1 MRFTHFF
8 VDRPIFATVL
18 SVIIVLLGGISYF
31 GLPVAQYPEIA
42 PPSITVSAIYP
53 GASAETVAD
62 TVASVIEQ
70 QVNGVEGMLYMKS
83 ENTADGRMTL
93 SVVFSTGTDL
103 DAAQVL
109 VQNRVTIAEP
119 LLPEEVKRLG
129 VDVRKNSPD
138 LMMVIH
144 ILSPDDSRDSLY
156 VSNYAR
162 TQVVDR
168 LARIDGV
175 GQAML
180 FAERAYAM
188 RVWIDPERAAS
199 FDLTAG
205 EIVAALRQNN
215 VQVAAGR
222 LNALPMENQGAFE
235 FTVETQG
242 RLLAPE
248 EFADVVV
255 KRGADG
261 RTVRVGDLARVE
273 LAAQDYQIIGYLDD
287 KVALPIGIFQ
297 RPGSN
302 ALETAA
308 ALKAEMQSIGA
319 NMPEGIGYAIV
330 YDPTVFIDQSVRA
343 IYTTIGEALALVVL
357 VILVFLQSWRAALI
371 PIVAIPISLIG
382 TFGVMA
388 ALGLSL
394 NNLSL
399 FGLVLAIGIVV
410 DDAIV
415 VVENVER
422 YVRRGMDARE
432 AAHRSM
438 DEVGGAIVAMSLVLV
453 AVFLPTAFVAGIS
466 GAFYQQFALTIAT
479 ATMISAVVSLTLSP
493 ALAALLFQRRPAA
506 PTHGWRH
513 ALGAPGRLFA
523 RGFVR
528 VFDGL
533 AAFYGGVTRR
543 LVRFAVLVLVVYAGL
558 IGLTADRFA
567 ATPTGFI
574 PQQDQGYLIAVLQL
588 PPGASLTR
596 TDEVVR
602 RASELLRAVPGVAHT
617 VGLAGLDGATFTNA
631 SNAGV
636 VFLPLLPFSER
647 IPRGLSDTVILG
659 QAQRAIAQIDEALAF
674 VIAPPPVRGVGTG
687 GGWKLYLQ
695 DRAGRGVAALEQAA
709 GEFTARANQ
718 DPNLARVFTFFN
730 TRTPRVYADIDRTR
744 AEMLRVPTTRVLEAL
759 EVYLGSA
766 YVNDFNFIGR
776 TYRVIAQADGQY
788 RDDLADIGRYRT
800 RSESGAMVPLGA
812 VASFEYRTAA
822 ARLPRYNLYP
832 AVDVQGATAPGV
844 STGQA
849 IGEIEAMLDAMLPD
863 GIGYE
868 WTELALQEKLT
879 GNTALLTFGLAVVF
893 TFLLL
898 AALYESWML
907 PLAVILIVPM
917 CLLAA
922 VVGIGL
928 RGFDNNILVQ
938 IGFVVL
944 VGLAAKNA
952 ILIVEFARQG
962 EARGL
967 DRAAAAVEA
976 ARTRLRPILMTSFA
990 FILGV
995 LPLVLATGAGAE
1007 MRQSLGTAVFAGMLG
1022 VTLFGL
1028 LFTPVFY
1035 VVCRW
1040 LSSLFARRDRASP
1053 ATD

>member
-18 SVIIVLLGGISYF
+18 SVLIVLLGGISYF
-31 GLPVAQYPEIA
+31 SLPVAQYPEIT
-42 PPSITVSAIYP
+42 PPSITVSATYP
-53 GASAETVAD
+53 GASAETVSE
-62 TVASVIEQ
+62 TVAAVIEQ
-70 QVNGVEGMLYMKS
+70 QVNGVEGMLYVKS
-83 ENTADGRMTL
+83 ENTADGRMSL
-93 SVVFSTGTDL
+93 SVVFATGTNL
-103 DAAQVL
+103 DTAQVL
-109 VQNRVTIAEP
+109 VQNRVTLAEP
-119 LLPEEVKRLG
+119 LLPEEVQRLG

-144 ILSPDDSRDSLY
+144 VLSPDDTRNSLY

-168 LARIDGV
+168 LARVDGV
-175 GQAML
+175 GQATL

-188 RVWIDPERAAS
+188 RVWIDPERAAA
-199 FDLTAG
+199 FDMTAG
-205 EIVAALRQNN
+205 EIVAALKQNN

-222 LNALPMENQGAFE
+222 LNALPMKSQGAFE

-242 RLLAPE
+242 RLLAPD
-248 EFADVVV
+248 EFANVIV
-255 KRGADG
+255 KRGTDG
-261 RTVRVGDLARVE
+261 RTVRVRDLARVE

-297 RPGSN
+297 RPDSN

-308 ALKAEMQSIGA
+308 AIKAEMRDIRAS
-319 NMPEGIGYAIV
+319 MPSGIDYKIV
-330 YDPTVFIDQSVRA
+330 YDPTVFIAESVKA
-343 IYTTIGEALALVVL
+343 IYTTIGEALVLVVL
-357 VILVFLQSWRAALI
+357 VILVFLQSWRAAII

-382 TFGVMA
+382 TFGVMSL
-388 ALGLSL
+388 LGLSL

-399 FGLVLAIGIVV
+399 FGLVLSIGIVV

-438 DEVGGAIVAMSLVLV
+438 DEVGGAIIAMSLVLV
-453 AVFLPTAFVAGIS
+453 AVFLPTAFIAGIS
-466 GAFYQQFALTIAT
+466 GAFYLQFALTIAT
-479 ATMISAVVSLTLSP
+479 ATLISALVSLTLSP
-493 ALAALLFQRRPAA
+493 ALAALLFKPHDEGAR
-506 PTHGWRH
+506 HGWR
-513 ALGAPGRLFA
+513 GVVSAPGRVFA
-523 RGFVR
+523 SAFNRF
-528 VFDGL
+528 FEGL
-533 AAFYGGVTRR
+533 AGVYGGVTRR

-558 IGLTADRFA
+558 IALTADRFA

-602 RASELLRAVPGVAHT
+602 HASELLRAVPGVAHT

-636 VFLPLLPFSER
+636 VFLPLLPFEER
-647 IPRGLSDTVILG
+647 IERGLTDVTILA
-659 QAQRAIAQIDEALAF
+659 QAQGAMAQIDKALAF

-695 DRAGRGVAALEQAA
+695 DRAGRGTEALEQVA

-718 DPNLARVFTFFN
+718 NPNLARVFTFFN
-730 TRTPRVYADIDRTR
+730 TRTPRVYADIDRTK
-744 AEMLRVPTTRVLEAL
+744 AEMLRVPAERVLESL

-766 YVNDFNFIGR
+766 YVNDFNFICR
-776 TYRVIAQADGQY
+776 TYRDIAQADGPY
-788 RDDLADIGRYRT
+788 RDDLTDIARYRT
-800 RSESGAMVPLGA
+800 RSEDGAMVPIGSIA
-812 VASFEYRTAA
+812 TFEYRTAA
-822 ARLPRYNLYP
+822 SRLPRYNLYP
-832 AVDVQGATAPGV
+832 AVDVQGTTAPGV

-849 IGEIEAMLDAMLPD
+849 IAEVEAILDDMLPD

-879 GNTALLTFGLAVVF
+879 GDTALLTFGLAVVF

-922 VVGIGL
+922 VLGVGL
-928 RGFDNNILVQ
+928 RGLDNNILVQ

-952 ILIVEFARQG
+952 ILIVEFARQA

-976 ARTRLRPILMTSFA
+976 ARTRLRPVLMTSFA

-995 LPLVLATGAGAE
+995 VPLVLASGAGAE
-1007 MRQSLGTAVFAGMLG
+1007 MRQSLGTAVFFGMLG
-1022 VTLFGL
+1022 VTAFGL

-1040 LSSLFARRDRASP
+1040 LGTLVRREPPPPDA
-1053 ATD
+1053 